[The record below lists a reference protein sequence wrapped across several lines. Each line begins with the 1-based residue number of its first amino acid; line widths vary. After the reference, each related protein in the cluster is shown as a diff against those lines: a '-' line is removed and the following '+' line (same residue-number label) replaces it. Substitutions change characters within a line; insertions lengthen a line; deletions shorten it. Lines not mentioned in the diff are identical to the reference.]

1 MTYNTGFPQYV
12 AAFLQDMPDL
22 KNYINYMCDYERA
35 FRRSEKIS
43 WLSAAA
49 TAAHLSQRK
58 TNSREEGRGAHYF
71 ERMGQ
76 KGTTDADA
84 ESMEGP
90 KQTEY
95 RGRLKL
101 NKNTS
106 PKGKWK
112 GRWQG

>member
-1 MTYNTGFPQYV
+1 
-12 AAFLQDMPDL
+12 
-22 KNYINYMCDYERA
+22 MCDYERA
-35 FRRSEKIS
+35 FRRSEKTS

-49 TAAHLSQRK
+49 TAAYLSQRK
-58 TNSREEGRGAHYF
+58 TNSREGGRGAHYS

-95 RGRLKL
+95 RGRLNETKTRAQ
-101 NKNTS
+101 KES
-106 PKGKWK
+106 ERAGERDRGIKKRGV
-112 GRWQG
+112 